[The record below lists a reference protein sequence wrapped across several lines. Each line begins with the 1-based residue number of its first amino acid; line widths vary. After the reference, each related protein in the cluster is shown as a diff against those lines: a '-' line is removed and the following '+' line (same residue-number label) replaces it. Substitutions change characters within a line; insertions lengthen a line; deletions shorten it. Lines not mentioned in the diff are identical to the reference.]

1 MIRNLLPVI
10 AVVSALIF
18 TGCNPSE
25 PSKSGDTKAGSATQ
39 PAEGTVVATVNGQSI
54 TEETLNMI
62 SDANRN
68 PNVPREKLIDDLIK
82 HELLYQEAVSKDL
95 ESKPD
100 VAQRLRFIQRSILSQ
115 AAMQDF
121 IASSPITDADIQ
133 KEYEQTYGGAGQE
146 EYKARH
152 ILTETEDKAK
162 EVIQKL
168 VGGGK
173 FDAVA
178 KEYSTGPTGSK
189 GGDLGWFSAE
199 QMVAPFSEAVVALKN
214 GEYTRTPVKTQ
225 FGWHVIL
232 REDSR
237 AKTPPALDS
246 IKANIQAQMQRKVI
260 EKHLETLRSN
270 AKIEIIPPKPAEPP
284 VMPGSPAATQPQA
297 GSAETPAGAEMDKP
311 PASPA
316 DQNTATQPETTEPES
331 SSNEK
336 TEPPPD

>member
-10 AVVSALIF
+10 AVVSALII
-18 TGCNPSE
+18 TGCNPGE
-25 PSKSGDTKAGSATQ
+25 PTKSDGSATQ
-39 PAEGTVVATVNGQSI
+39 FAEGTVVATVNGQSI
-54 TEETLNMI
+54 TEETLKMI
-62 SDANRN
+62 SDANQN
-68 PNVPREKLIDDLIK
+68 SNIPREKMIEDLIK
-82 HELLYQEAVSKDL
+82 YELLYQEAVSKNL
-95 ESKPD
+95 ESKQD
-100 VAQRLRFIQRSILSQ
+100 VVQRLHFTRRSILSQ

-121 IASSPITDADIQ
+121 IASSPITDAEIQ
-133 KEYEQTYGGAGQE
+133 KEYEQTIGGTGQE

-168 VGGGK
+168 LSGGS
-173 FDAVA
+173 FDTVA

-214 GEYTRTPVKTQ
+214 GDYTRNPVKTQ

-237 AKTPPALDS
+237 AKTPPNLDS
-246 IKANIQAQMQRKVI
+246 TKANIQAQLQRKAI
-260 EKHLETLRSN
+260 EKHLETLKSN

-284 VMPGSPAATQPQA
+284 VMPGSPAVTQPQA
-297 GSAETPAGAEMDKP
+297 GIAEIPAGAEMEKK

-316 DQNTATQPETTEPES
+316 DQNPADTETPAETSEPEASSATETTEP
-331 SSNEK
+331 
-336 TEPPPD
+336 PPE